1 VSQSWNKRR
10 RKWRIKDWIKG
21 EKMSRQTL
29 THCGKYLDQNQ
40 EADFHL
46 GLVQSAKW
54 KSKKGKKKKEKNEKK
69 KGANQDRIF
78 VLYLPIQ

>member
-1 VSQSWNKRR
+1 L
-10 RKWRIKDWIKG
+10 
-21 EKMSRQTL
+21 SRQTL

-54 KSKKGKKKKEKNEKK
+54 RSEKGKKGKGGQIKRENLYCIYQYKYDKTFTGVDGNEESM
-69 KGANQDRIF
+69 
-78 VLYLPIQ
+78 